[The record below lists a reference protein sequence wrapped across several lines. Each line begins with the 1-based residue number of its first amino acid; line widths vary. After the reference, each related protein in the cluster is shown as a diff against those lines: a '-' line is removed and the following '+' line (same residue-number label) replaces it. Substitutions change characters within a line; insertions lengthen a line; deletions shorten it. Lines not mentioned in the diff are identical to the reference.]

1 MISYKELTVLYIYT
15 VAKRQNAGS
24 TLNLGYGIG
33 FVSLPA
39 PQVTALS
46 FNGHSICGGAAPP
59 PPPPVTTTVAPVTTT
74 TPTTTVAPVTTTSGM
89 I

>member
-1 MISYKELTVLYIYT
+1 MT
-15 VAKRQNAGS
+15 KRQNAGS

-33 FVSLPA
+33 FALL
-39 PQVTALS
+39 PQVIALS
-46 FNGHSICGGAAPP
+46 FNGHGICGGAAPP

>member
-1 MISYKELTVLYIYT
+1 M
-15 VAKRQNAGS
+15 AKRQNAGS

-33 FVSLPA
+33 FASL

-46 FNGHSICGGAAPP
+46 FNGHGICGGAAPP
-59 PPPPVTTTVAPVTTT
+59 PPPPITTTVAPVTTT
-74 TPTTTVAPVTTTSGM
+74 EAPVTTTVAPVTTTSGM